1 MQSLKERIGHVEV
14 PVELARWNNR
24 EGRWGDY
31 RDLHKATSIEADGE
45 FGPCF
50 SPHTPSEFPIRYYCH
65 ICERKK
71 KKIHYY
77 ILVSDCFIL
86 IALR

>member
-1 MQSLKERIGHVEV
+1 MQSLKERFGHVEV

-31 RDLHKATSIEADGE
+31 RDLHKATNIQADGE

-50 SPHTPSEFPIRYYCH
+50 SPHTPSELPIGYCH

-71 KKIHYY
+71 
-77 ILVSDCFIL
+77 ILLLHSSFLLFHFDCFVVS
-86 IALR
+86 